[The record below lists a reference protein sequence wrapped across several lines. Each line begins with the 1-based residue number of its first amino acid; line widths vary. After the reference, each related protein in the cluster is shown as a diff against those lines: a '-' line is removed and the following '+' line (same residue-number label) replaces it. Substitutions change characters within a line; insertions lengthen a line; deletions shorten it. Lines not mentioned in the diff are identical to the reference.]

1 MDGKWRSENARGASY
16 ARVFQSTLQQLSYG
30 TASPLRGFAACA
42 FPASPYVAIKRAS
55 RVSSVVSVNSRN
67 PRSLFILHR
76 KGFVHCPQ
84 PFTADIVRSTMVICD
99 ERWTAA
105 SCYSGSGIHLGNLK
119 SGRKE
124 SRVCF
129 GNRTMGMRSGAA
141 TMQEVRVTPGLGT
154 GCLEPLPSHRA
165 EHFALF
171 KSFI

>member
-1 MDGKWRSENARGASY
+1 MYDGNMRRAMSGQGAAFSLGNRQNTRWMGSGAARMQGG
-16 ARVFQSTLQQLSYG
+16 RVTPG
-30 TASPLRGFAACA
+30 CCGFAACA

-84 PFTADIVRSTMVICD
+84 PFTADIVSSTMVICD

-129 GNRTMGMRSGAA
+129 MQWQQHEAHSRQGAA
-141 TMQEVRVTPGLGT
+141 FT
-154 GCLEPLPSHRA
+154 
-165 EHFALF
+165 
-171 KSFI
+171 